1 MSSIKKL
8 LIQKQIDDLIQSFV
22 IGEQRPHLHSGWIQS
37 IRLALGMSLRQ
48 LSERI
53 GVSPSALNN
62 FEKREQTEAISLAS
76 LKKVANAMDMELV
89 YYLKPKQ
96 GSIYSTI
103 QKQARIKALEILD
116 QSNQTMKLES
126 QETSISSQEL
136 EIERLTNEIAS
147 KRPLNLWD

>member
-8 LIQKQIDDLIQSFV
+8 LIQKQIDDLIQLV
-22 IGEQRPHLHSGWIQS
+22 AIGEQRSQLHSGWIQT

-48 LSERI
+48 LSVRI

-96 GSIYSTI
+96 GSIYHTI
-103 QKQARIKALEILD
+103 KKQARLKALEILE
-116 QSNQTMKLES
+116 QSNQTMKLEN
-126 QETSISSQEL
+126 QETSIASQEIEL
-136 EIERLTNEIAS
+136 ERLTNEIAS
-147 KRPLNLWD
+147 KIPSNLWN

>member
-8 LIQKQIDDLIQSFV
+8 LIQKQIDDLIQLV
-22 IGEQRPHLHSGWIQS
+22 AIGEQRSQLHSGWIQT

-96 GSIYSTI
+96 GSIYHTI
-103 QKQARIKALEILD
+103 KKQARLKALEILE
-116 QSNQTMKLES
+116 QSNQTMKLEN
-126 QETSISSQEL
+126 QETSIASQEIEL
-136 EIERLTNEIAS
+136 ERLTNEIAS
-147 KRPLNLWD
+147 KIPANLWD